1 MNKMFNETMVN
12 YGTNRSSI
20 RELFEFGKKRALEVG
35 ADKVYDYSLGNP
47 NVPAP
52 ETVRE
57 SLKKI
62 VNIPDTTTIHGYTS
76 APGDLKTREAVSKNI
91 KKRFNVDVPADYIY
105 MTCGAAASLCITLKA
120 LYTENS
126 EYIVLAPFFPE
137 YVVFIKSAGG
147 TPIIVSYSEPDFG
160 PNFDELEKAINENTK
175 AIIVNSPN
183 NPSGAVFSEET
194 IIKITSLLAKK
205 EKEYGHPIF
214 IIADEPYR
222 EITYGGVIV
231 PYIMN
236 YYDNT
241 IVCYS
246 YSKSL
251 SLPGERIGYI
261 AVSPK
266 AYESQSLYA
275 GICGAGRAL
284 GYVCAPS
291 IWQKVVVDCIDDLP
305 NVAAYEENRNLLYN
319 SLTELGYECVRPDG
333 AFYLFIKCPEPD
345 ARAFSNRAKEFGLL
359 LVPGDDFG
367 AKGYVRAAYC
377 VSNDMIHRSIPA
389 FKELMNFYKK

>member
-1 MNKMFNETMVN
+1 MGELFNKDMVN

-20 RELFEFGKKRALEVG
+20 RELFEFGKKRAAEVG

-52 ETVRE
+52 ESVRE
-57 SLKKI
+57 ALKKL
-62 VNIPDTTTIHGYTS
+62 VAIPDSTLIHGYTS
-76 APGDLKTREAVSKNI
+76 APGNIQVRTAIASNI
-91 KKRFNVDVPADYIY
+91 KNRFGVDMTPDYIY

-120 LYTENS
+120 LYTPGS

-137 YVVFIKSAGG
+137 YKVFIKSAGG
-147 TPIIVSYSEPDFG
+147 TPVIVKYKEPSFAPDL
-160 PNFDELEKAINENTK
+160 DELKKAINTNTK
-175 AIIVNSPN
+175 AIIINSPN
-183 NPSGAVFSEET
+183 NPCGTVYSEET
-194 IIKITSLLAKK
+194 IIKITSLLK
-205 EKEYGHPIF
+205 EKAKEYGHPIY

-222 EITYGGVIV
+222 EIVFGNITV

-236 YYDNT
+236 YYDDT
-241 IVCYS
+241 VVCYS

-266 AYESQSLYA
+266 AFEAPSLYA
-275 GICGAGRAL
+275 GVCGAGRAL

-291 IWQKVVVDCIDDLP
+291 IWQNVIIECVNDLP
-305 NVAAYEENRNLLYN
+305 NIKAYEDNRNLLYN
-319 SLTELGYECVRPDG
+319 SLTEIGYTCVRPDG
-333 AFYLFIKCPEPD
+333 AFYLFIKTLESD
-345 ARAFSNRAKEFGLL
+345 AQAFSNKAKEYGLL

-377 VSNDMIHRSIPA
+377 VSNDMIKRSIPA
-389 FKELMNFYKK
+389 FKELYAAYKK